1 MLLNFSPNML
11 KTYETCPKRFY
22 LKYIKNITMPIN
34 DEIFEFGKNIHA
46 MASYYLKKE
55 NIYKMEKTLSEQEN
69 IVWNYLKN
77 IEYFK
82 YETIATEYNLSIKL
96 NEYFYSGRLDALLK
110 NSDIYYILDYKTGS
124 APKNAKYDFQTM
136 IYLLLVSEFFKTN
149 KVVFIYL
156 DLKNKTEVKIELN
169 ENLKNDYIKRIIE
182 TTTQIKNEQF
192 DKKSSNCKCEYNKIC
207 Y

>member
-11 KTYETCPKRFY
+11 KTYETCPKKFY

-55 NIYKMEKTLSEQEN
+55 NIYKMEKALSEQEN

-192 DKKSSNCKCEYNKIC
+192 NKKSSNCNCEYNKIC